1 MYLLISH
8 HTGILISTFPCQTK
22 LLTVLIMLQISSQNI
37 IATAALFFAFMWNG
51 AGIMV
56 ATIARIERNWN
67 SQEGIIE

>member
-1 MYLLISH
+1 
-8 HTGILISTFPCQTK
+8 
-22 LLTVLIMLQISSQNI
+22 MLQISSQNI